1 MPRSRRTLARIAP
14 ALFLVAVLPGITAC
28 VDSPTAPPRP
38 PLSPI
43 EAEPAPGIFT
53 PLLLPADA
61 DWGHYFVSFNP
72 DRHLSVEVRHY
83 PDGSVEGR
91 GIFVVPG
98 LARFGTLQ
106 VTTLVNTF
114 DGCTPYS
121 TPCDENHTVPESS
134 TVSGVGL
141 IGAIPLTFELVLDS
155 HLWPPQG
162 WTPGA
167 DPGTDYDAATLTVCT
182 LGTCTTTTFYGELHH
197 EPD

>member
-1 MPRSRRTLARIAP
+1 MTRLQAALTILAP
-14 ALFLVAVLPGITAC
+14 ALLLVSAC
-28 VDSPTAPPRP
+28 SESPTAPNRPRLAP
-38 PLSPI
+38 T
-43 EAEPAPGIFT
+43 AAAPAPGLFT
-53 PLLLPADA
+53 PLLLPPDA

-83 PDGSVEGR
+83 PDGSVQGT
-91 GIFVVPG
+91 GIFVVSGGTP
-98 LARFGTLQ
+98 LGTLK

-121 TPCDENHTVPESS
+121 TPCDQDHTVPESS

-155 HLWPPQG
+155 HLWPPHG
-162 WTPGA
+162 WEPGA
-167 DPGTDYDAATLTVCT
+167 DPGTDYDTATLTVCM

-197 EPD
+197 EPE